1 MKHMTKTDN
10 QNLNKLGYQTAT
22 SRLFNLTHSPD
33 YTIYISGNKHI
44 VIHLLVYRNV
54 GLVSRGRS
62 TCACGVSCV
71 EEKERTHSHRL
82 AAVRVRG
89 DTAGA
94 AVRRRWERALTW
106 PDKRGP
112 GGRELVAEKRRAPA
126 PPRGVAGRIVLAS
139 SRVVRA
145 CRAHVARGARRG
157 RGHGHGEAR
166 QHRQGICCTARV
178 YILVHVMW
186 VPPGASIGWS
196 WTQRPLPGHDFDPP
210 PLEALCRPLTVTL
223 CQLCVPRF
231 RPTAAEGRKMDGW
244 MDPACRDV
252 CNLLCVADVQQGCI
266 VCDEFDR
273 LTHVAKTKRRRRG
286 RSATC
291 TSFSRIWTDKSFF
304 SPPFHEQRLFA
315 LICAKL

>member
-1 MKHMTKTDN
+1 MW
-10 QNLNKLGYQTAT
+10 
-22 SRLFNLTHSPD
+22 R
-33 YTIYISGNKHI
+33 
-44 VIHLLVYRNV
+44 V
-54 GLVSRGRS
+54 
-62 TCACGVSCV
+62 
-71 EEKERTHSHRL
+71 
-82 AAVRVRG
+82 VRG
-89 DTAGA
+89 GEDTLTQISCCTCTWRHGGGRRAPAVGAGSLA
-94 AVRRRWERALTW
+94 W

-231 RPTAAEGRKMDGW
+231 RPTVATRTEIGPAAEGRKMDGW